1 MTNDSTDKHK
11 LSNQVLEGGGSTRGD
26 KEAILTGTALT
37 CRQQIIEDI
46 SQVRNPKVM
55 SDKGQKDSNDTDRW
69 WSSRVAVLSR
79 WLIVRAGRLSVPRE
93 T

>member
-1 MTNDSTDKHK
+1 MTNDKHK
-11 LSNQVLEGGGSTRGD
+11 LSTLVLDGGGSTRGD
-26 KEAILTGTALT
+26 KKAILTGTALT
-37 CRQQIIEDI
+37 CRRQINKDM
-46 SQVRNPKVM
+46 SQVRNTQVM

-79 WLIVRAGRLSVPRE
+79 WLIVRAGPLSLPRE